1 VKLAILP
8 CSLPSVIN
16 TCHMPT
22 VSNASFSG
30 QVVKGAPKNK
40 VYPIAAVNDCFR
52 AAAASVLIQ

>member
-1 VKLAILP
+1 MKLAILP

-40 VYPIAAVNDCFR
+40 VYQ
-52 AAAASVLIQ
+52 LQL